1 VNAGTPTAT
10 NIAETATASAGNIV
24 PGLTTNSATATVV
37 VANANS
43 TDMAITKT
51 ATPNPVLQGDTLTYT
66 LTVVNNGPA
75 SATNVTVTDTLPA
88 AVTFLSAITTTGTC
102 SEAAGTV
109 TCLLGTMA
117 NAATATVTILTIAGT
132 PGVVFNTARVT
143 ADQTDPIPGNNSS
156 TQTETIT
163 AATMVHLHLFT
174 AQAGQDKNG
183 ANRVVLTWK
192 TGGEAHNLGFNV
204 YREVNGNR
212 VRLNP
217 SLIAGSALLMRG
229 SLPQHAAK
237 TYAWIDPSAGVA
249 AGEYWLEDVDVN
261 GSRTIHGPASV
272 HGAPAG
278 TTAEPAAYAAT
289 FAQLSQAQPAAS
301 SGESRA
307 VETVAPELVRTS
319 DQIQRQF
326 ELAAHPAVKIL
337 VRHEGW
343 YRVTQPDLLK
353 AGLDPDVDPDSLRLF
368 AEAAE
373 QSIEV
378 MGATPGRGGFGPQA
392 AINFY
397 GTGIATLYSGTRV
410 YWLVAREGSG
420 ARIRHLPASSGS
432 NLPPASFP
440 YVVEL
445 RPRTTYFAALITPN
459 GDNFFGAFIS
469 SVPVDQVLHAPHLD
483 KTSTEPMYLEISLQG
498 IIAGIPH
505 DVSVVLNGTPVG
517 DVTFTGQAKERL
529 RVIVSP
535 GLLLEGANT
544 VTLTAQNGLYD
555 TSLVDYIRIE
565 YPHLYV
571 ADSDQLKFRAR
582 AGEEIRVG
590 GFATLPTAVLDIT
603 DPERPVQLTP
613 QVVSKNGAY
622 MLEVQTPWTTS
633 KDSDSKTHTLLA
645 VGEARIASAA
655 GVRANHPSHWHS
667 VQAGAD
673 IAMVAYEGFASALP
687 PLVRSHEAQGKSSA
701 VVLIGDLHDEF
712 NFGER
717 SPYALRQ
724 FLLYANK
731 NWKTAPRY
739 LLLDGRASI
748 DPRNFLGFGHLD
760 FVPTK
765 IVPTGSLM
773 TSSDDWFSD
782 FKDNGMPTIATGRLP
797 VSTADEADTVVG
809 KITAYEEN
817 STNGPWAGRAM
828 MVADQNDIE
837 NFTQDAQKVQSQ
849 LPGSIHVSDVF
860 TSTVGAPTAR
870 QQILDGINSGQVL
883 VNYLGHGSEEE
894 WSGTNLFDTNSVPSL
909 SNGTKL
915 PVFLIMDCLNGF
927 FQDVYAQPLG
937 VTLMLAPNG
946 GAVAVLA
953 SSGLNQASPQT
964 QLDLRVVQSAFSTP
978 RPALGDAIVEA
989 KSHIADIDVRKTYVL
1004 FGDPAMQIK
1013 TAGSAAGH

>member
-1 VNAGTPTAT
+1 
-10 NIAETATASAGNIV
+10 
-24 PGLTTNSATATVV
+24 VV

-43 TDMAITKT
+43 ADMAITKT
-51 ATPNPVLQGDTLTYT
+51 ATPNPVLQGSPLTYT

-75 SATNVTVTDTLPA
+75 SATNVTVTDTLPS
-88 AVTFLSAITTTGTC
+88 AVTFLSATTTTGTC
-102 SEAAGTV
+102 SEAGGTV

-117 NAATATVTILTIAGT
+117 NAATATVTVLTIAGT
-132 PGVVFNTARVT
+132 PGIVSNTATVT
-143 ADQTDPIPGNNSS
+143 ADQTDPISANNSS

-163 AATMVHLHLFT
+163 AATMVQLRSFT

-237 TYAWIDPSAGVA
+237 TYAWIDPSAGVTG
-249 AGEYWLEDVDVN
+249 GEYWLEDVDVN
-261 GSRTIHGPASV
+261 GARTVHGPAS
-272 HGAPAG
+272 AQA
-278 TTAEPAAYAAT
+278 AASARASIEPAASAAT
-289 FAQLSQAQPAAS
+289 FAQLSQAQPAAL

-307 VETVAPELVRTS
+307 VEMVAPALVRTS

-326 ELAAHPAVKIL
+326 ELAAHPAIKIL

-343 YRVTQPDLLK
+343 YRVTQPELLK
-353 AGLDPDVDPDSLRLF
+353 AGLDPDVDPDALRLF
-368 AEAAE
+368 AEAVE
-373 QSIEV
+373 QPIQIT
-378 MGATPGRGGFGPQA
+378 GATAGPGGFGAQA

-397 GTGIATLYSGTRV
+397 GTGIDTLYSGTRV
-410 YWLVAREGSG
+410 YWLVAREGHG
-420 ARIRHLPASSGS
+420 ARIRRLPVSSGS
-432 NLPPASFP
+432 NLPPTSFP
-440 YVVEL
+440 YAVEL
-445 RPRTTYFAALITPN
+445 RQRTTYFTALITPN

-469 SVPVDQVLHAPHLD
+469 SVPVDQMLHTPHLD
-483 KTSTEPMYLEISLQG
+483 KTSTEPLHLEVSLQG
-498 IIAGIPH
+498 IIAGLPH
-505 DVSVVLNGTPVG
+505 DVSVVLNGTGVG
-517 DVTFTGQAKERL
+517 NVTFTGQAKGTL
-529 RVIVSP
+529 GVSVPP

-555 TSLVDYIRIE
+555 TSVVDYVRIV

-571 ADSDQLKFRAR
+571 ADSDQLKFVAR
-582 AGEEIRVG
+582 AGEQVRVS
-590 GFATLPTAVLDIT
+590 GFATLPSAVLDIT

-622 MLEVQTPWTTS
+622 EIEVQTPWTTS
-633 KDSDSKTHTLLA
+633 KDSDSRMHTLLA
-645 VGEARIASAA
+645 MGDRRIASVA
-655 GVRANHPSHWHS
+655 GVKANHPSHWHS

-673 IAMVAYEGFASALP
+673 IAMVAHEGFASALP
-687 PLVRSHEAQGKSSA
+687 PLVGSHQTQGKSSA
-701 VVLIGDLHDEF
+701 VVLIGDLYDEF

-717 SPYALRQ
+717 SPDAIRQ
-724 FLLYANK
+724 FLLYANR
-731 NWKTAPRY
+731 NWHTAPKY
-739 LLLDGRASI
+739 LLLHGRASL
-748 DPRNFLGFGHLD
+748 DPRNFLGFGRLD

-765 IVPTGSLM
+765 IVPTSSLM
-773 TSSDDWFSD
+773 TASDDWFSD
-782 FKDNGMPTIATGRLP
+782 FKGNGMPTIATGRLP
-797 VSTADEADTVVG
+797 VSTVDEADTVVG
-809 KITAYEEN
+809 KIAAYEGT
-817 STNGPWAGRAM
+817 STNGPWTGRAM
-828 MVADQNDIE
+828 MVADQNDTE

-849 LPGSIHVSDVF
+849 LPGSIHVTDVF

-870 QQILDGINSGQVL
+870 QEILDGINSGQVL

-894 WSGTNLFDTNSVPSL
+894 WSGTNLFNINSVPSL
-909 SNGTKL
+909 TNSTKL

-937 VTLMLAPNG
+937 VTLMLAPSG

-953 SSGLNQASPQT
+953 SSGLNLPTPQT
-964 QLDLRVVQSAFSTP
+964 QLDLRVVQNAFSTP

-989 KSHIADIDVRKTYVL
+989 KSHISDIDVRRTYVL

-1013 TAGSAAGH
+1013 SAGSAAGH